1 MRVGDSPGYVEGAF
15 TLRAPLSQ
23 GAWGIVG
30 DGILAGG
37 DRIRV
42 RFEARLRPQGTL
54 SGDDSRDTVI
64 AQAENIFVRDTSRPF
79 GAVAFA
85 TTAAG
90 RVVNAAAGDLL
101 IFRATVLDG
110 DAGTMYILNGD
121 GSKTGGRIPHLD
133 LPAGP

>member
-1 MRVGDSPGYVEGAF
+1 MRVGDSPGYVEGAYV
-15 TLRAPLSQ
+15 LRAALPE

-64 AQAENIFVRDTSRPF
+64 AQAENTFVRDNSRPF
-79 GAVAFA
+79 SAVPFA
-85 TTAAG
+85 ATAAG
-90 RVVNAAAGDLL
+90 RSVNSIAGDLL
-101 IFRATVLDG
+101 VFRATVLDG

-133 LPAGP
+133 LPGAR